1 MKFKL
6 SVTGGLGG
14 EAGLKQRG
22 GGRMAGEK
30 KCLGF

>member
-6 SVTGGLGG
+6 SVTGRVVG

-30 KCLGF
+30 KCFGY